1 MRETVKLGVRL
12 MLFAW
17 WAGLLLAVV
26 NAVTEE
32 PIALNERLKA
42 DGARI
47 AVIGDYAF
55 EPVETDTSGYDAIQ
69 SVYAALDESGQ
80 TVGYVYELVSRGYG
94 GDMVLSV
101 GVRNGAVSGVSVAS
115 HAETK
120 GAWHGGRSAVF
131 AELQRSFAAR
141 RGAGR
146 GRHERRHRVFGRGAR
161 RGGAGACARARR
173 SRRGGGGMMDFK
185 ALRKTFL
192 NGIFNE
198 NPTFRLVLACAR
210 RWRSPIRRPTASAWG
225 WRRRSC
231 WSFPTW

>member
-12 MLFAW
+12 MLFAMV
-17 WAGLLLAVV
+17 AGLLLAVV

-55 EPVETDTSGYDAIQ
+55 EPVETDTGGYDAIQ

-94 GDMVLSV
+94 GDVVLSV
-101 GVRNGAVSGVSVAS
+101 GVTS

-120 GAWHGGRSAVF
+120 GLGTADEAPFLQSFNGLSQPDEAQGVDAMSGATVSSDAV
-131 AELQRSFAAR
+131 
-141 RGAGR
+141 RGAVAQALA
-146 GRHERRHRVFGRGAR
+146 HAR
-161 RGGAGACARARR
+161 DVLGAG
-173 SRRGGGGMMDFK
+173 
-185 ALRKTFL
+185 
-192 NGIFNE
+192 E
-198 NPTFRLVLACAR
+198 VE
-210 RWRSPIRRPTASAWG
+210 
-225 WRRRSC
+225 
-231 WSFPTW
+231 